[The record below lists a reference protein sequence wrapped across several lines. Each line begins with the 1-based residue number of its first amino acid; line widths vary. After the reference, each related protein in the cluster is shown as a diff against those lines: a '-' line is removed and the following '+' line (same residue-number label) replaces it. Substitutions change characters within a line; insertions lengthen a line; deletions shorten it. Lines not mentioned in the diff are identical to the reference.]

1 MLFGLIG
8 ADKPNKTIVYDSFNR
23 VDSASSLGVAD
34 TGQAWNVIS
43 GTWGIDGGKAYCAV
57 TESIIGSNNVVI
69 NTGIS
74 DGILTVKLPSVAK
87 GAERVT
93 FRWYDNL
100 NRFALWVDTDKY
112 ALYKYEG
119 VETLL
124 GSYSVVP
131 QNNDVIKIEANG
143 SLIKV
148 YLNDLKIFEVT
159 ESANIANTYWGF
171 GTYNSILPRFDD
183 FKVEAI

>member
-34 TGQAWNVIS
+34 TGQAWNVIG
-43 GTWGIDGGKAYCAV
+43 GTWGIDGGKAYCAA
-57 TESIIGSNNVVI
+57 TGSNNVVI
-69 NTGIS
+69 NAGIS

-93 FRWYDNL
+93 FRWYNSA
-100 NRFALWVDTDKY
+100 NRLSLWVDTDKY
-112 ALYKYEG
+112 ALYKNVSNE
-119 VETLL
+119 ETLL

-159 ESANIANTYWGF
+159 ESANIANTNWGF
-171 GTYNSILPRFDD
+171 GTHNSILPRFDD

>member
-34 TGQAWNVIS
+34 TGQAWNVFGGI
-43 GTWGIDGGKAYCAV
+43 WGIDGGKAYCAV
-57 TESIIGSNNVVI
+57 TEGYNNNVVI
-69 NTGIS
+69 NTDIS

-87 GAERVT
+87 GAERVN
-93 FRWYDNL
+93 FRWRSTT
-100 NRFALWVDTDKY
+100 NRLSVWVDTDKY
-112 ALYKYEG
+112 AIYKYADA

-148 YLNDLKIFEVT
+148 YLNDLKILEII
-159 ESANIANTYWGF
+159 ESANIANTNWGF
-171 GTYNSILPRFDD
+171 GTYYSNIPRFDS